1 MASKQEAALVEL
13 VEQLQAQLLWL
24 PQPKKV
30 LKYIKRLND
39 LPITADV
46 LVETGVGLIVNGL
59 RGYEEVGAMA
69 RGLVER
75 WKNLA
80 PIDGDSDTDLDLVLK
95 ELDSERSRSRKRPYD
110 FCSTDRN
117 FQQTCRTSASQPQNP
132 DPKGKKQPK
141 PRELEKSFRVL
152 SDSERGEQRKEF
164 KSVFPLD
171 CPGGGRVQSQP
182 STSLQQPNAS
192 CSSLWE
198 EKDPK
203 FGQGLGLH
211 IQDKVKAIQE
221 NLVGEPCHI
230 RTGSLNKPWG
240 HELYQKEKYQLDL
253 EGQKKKFALSRETLL
268 NIDGRGVYQRPPSGT
283 DTREKQIGATT
294 GREKD
299 KEGCSVKKD
308 FPPVGLAF
316 VKHVTKAKIQD
327 PLESKVEKTQLSKE
341 SLDIEKW
348 MKDKGVSSNLQP
360 QERKYI
366 APNAHKSPA
375 SCLLRC
381 GEAEVYN
388 KDRQPTS
395 TFGFNLN
402 CAWQPQRK
410 KNINIPTVAHGDKG
424 HIKEN
429 CARTDSKSPYS
440 VQKLPNMN
448 DGKPEQQ
455 QSGAMLTKRK
465 NISIHVPSHL
475 GDIPL
480 SAEQASRQFSSLGT
494 ALPMK
499 LKKKTASY
507 HEDEGL
513 GFIGRRRNSKMQ
525 VYSGP
530 KCVYQPKLISLHQ
543 QCIKVLNNNLDS
555 IFDIGSVPYTVLE
568 PVLEKCTPKQLQ
580 RIEEYNHF
588 LIGETNQLWKI
599 HCNRDFRWEQP
610 REFESWRELYLRLQ
624 EAREQRL
631 LFLTENI
638 RSSHANKP
646 KGRQTMMAFVNSEAK
661 PPRDIRK
668 RQEKFGTGRITTPE
682 MTRPALYTP
691 TTHYGHSAVQPH
703 AGPNTGGF
711 QSASASSIT
720 SCDSRRTPAKKVAP
734 MMAKTIKAFKNRFS
748 R

>member
-59 RGYEEVGAMA
+59 RGYEEVGALA

-80 PIDGDSDTDLDLVLK
+80 PIDVDSDSDLDLDLK
-95 ELDSERSRSRKRPYD
+95 EQDAERNRARKRPYN
-110 FCSTDRN
+110 FCTAEGN
-117 FQQTCRTSASQPQNP
+117 FQQTCKPSASQPQNP
-132 DPKGKKQPK
+132 DLKGKKQPK
-141 PRELEKSFRVL
+141 PRELEKSFRALPEMAEFSHSLPPAFNSPTPAV
-152 SDSERGEQRKEF
+152 RACGKRKI
-164 KSVFPLD
+164 
-171 CPGGGRVQSQP
+171 R
-182 STSLQQPNAS
+182 
-192 CSSLWE
+192 
-198 EKDPK
+198 
-203 FGQGLGLH
+203 
-211 IQDKVKAIQE
+211 
-221 NLVGEPCHI
+221 NL
-230 RTGSLNKPWG
+230 
-240 HELYQKEKYQLDL
+240 
-253 EGQKKKFALSRETLL
+253 
-268 NIDGRGVYQRPPSGT
+268 
-283 DTREKQIGATT
+283 
-294 GREKD
+294 
-299 KEGCSVKKD
+299 
-308 FPPVGLAF
+308 
-316 VKHVTKAKIQD
+316 
-327 PLESKVEKTQLSKE
+327 
-341 SLDIEKW
+341 
-348 MKDKGVSSNLQP
+348 
-360 QERKYI
+360 
-366 APNAHKSPA
+366 
-375 SCLLRC
+375 
-381 GEAEVYN
+381 
-388 KDRQPTS
+388 
-395 TFGFNLN
+395 
-402 CAWQPQRK
+402 RK
-410 KNINIPTVAHGDKG
+410 KNLSVPTVVHGDKG
-424 HIKEN
+424 HAKEN
-429 CARTDSKSPYS
+429 SARTDSKSPYS

-455 QSGAMLTKRK
+455 QSGTMLAKRK
-465 NISIHVPSHL
+465 NISIPLTPHL
-475 GDIPL
+475 GDLPL
-480 SAEQASRQFSSLGT
+480 PAEQASRQFSSLGT
-494 ALPMK
+494 PLPAK
-499 LKKKTASY
+499 SKKKSTSY
-507 HEDEGL
+507 HDDEGL

-588 LIGETNQLWKI
+588 LIGETNQLWKT
-599 HCNRDFRWEQP
+599 HCNRDFKWEQP

-631 LFLTENI
+631 LLLTENI

-668 RQEKFGTGRITTPE
+668 RQEKFGTGRVATPE

-691 TTHYGHSAVQPH
+691 TTPYGHSAVQPH
-703 AGPNTGGF
+703 AGSNTGSF
-711 QSASASSIT
+711 QSTSASST
-720 SCDSRRTPAKKVAP
+720 ASCDSRRTSAKKVAP